1 MLENMREI
9 NFGNRGRIIAG
20 IVFLVFCFVVLSSE
34 NAFAGT
40 QVNVSVYLA
49 GGFVIGG
56 ITVFFSIFLGG
67 DKQRSKKEKKKNEDN
82 PAPVMQA
89 FNYPLKQITED
100 EISQAGMVKILE
112 W

>member
-1 MLENMREI
+1 MK
-9 NFGNRGRIIAG
+9 
-20 IVFLVFCFVVLSSE
+20 IVALAVLLIFCFVFFSPE

-40 QVNVSVYLA
+40 HVNVTVYLA
-49 GGFVIGG
+49 GGFVVGGVAVFYSVLIGG
-56 ITVFFSIFLGG
+56 
-67 DKQRSKKEKKKNEDN
+67 DRHHSKNEKKNNEDN

-89 FNYPLKQITED
+89 FNYPTKQITED

>member
-1 MLENMREI
+1 MK
-9 NFGNRGRIIAG
+9 
-20 IVFLVFCFVVLSSE
+20 IVALAVLLIFCFVFFSPE
-34 NAFAGT
+34 NALAGT
-40 QVNVSVYLA
+40 HVTVYLA

-56 ITVFFSIFLGG
+56 VAVFYSILIGG
-67 DKQRSKKEKKKNEDN
+67 DRHHSKNEKKDNEDN

-100 EISQAGMVKILE
+100 EISQAGLVKILE